1 MRARLIHAAWEWGAR
16 AGTRRFREGLARPAE
31 AQARKLSAILA
42 LGEGSQYA
50 RAHGLHAG
58 LTVPEFRRRAPIR
71 PWDGFKP
78 WLDAILAGRQGALTR
93 DPVTRLI
100 PTSGSSDA
108 CKLVPSGRALLADFR
123 AALEPWVSGLLAAEP
138 GLRDGCS
145 YWSLSPPGAFA
156 RGLKAAF
163 PIGFEPDTRY
173 FGPLGAWMRSVQ
185 AVPQGVA
192 GETDP
197 ARFRARTL
205 VHLLRRPDLGF
216 VSVWHPSF
224 FALLLDHLEG
234 EWDSLVREVS
244 EGGIPG
250 ADGTLPDQGDPGRA
264 RALRRIGPVPS
275 GIWPRL
281 KVLSAWAHA
290 SSEGPAKALAARL
303 PGVKLIPKGLA
314 ATEGIVSLPWEGRHP
329 LAITSHFLE
338 FLDARGEARLAHELE
353 PGGEYEAVLTT
364 SGGLWRM
371 RTGDAVE
378 AGERVGATPTVRF
391 LGRLSQVSDLCGE
404 KLHEAHVTRALREL
418 DGLIG
423 DTAWRLVLPAAD
435 GKGYLLLLD
444 NPPADPEAVVA
455 RLESGLRENPQY
467 RLAGALG
474 QLRPLALALVPPRAD
489 ARLLDLLLGLGQA
502 AGTAK
507 PPWFSRHP
515 DWLGK
520 LAAPPGAGGG

>member
-1 MRARLIHAAWEWGAR
+1 MRARLIHAAWRWGAR
-16 AGTRRFREGLARPAE
+16 AGTRRFREGLSRPAE

-42 LGEGSQYA
+42 LGEGSDFA
-50 RAHGLHAG
+50 RAHGLHAA
-58 LTVPEFRRRAPIR
+58 LSVADFRRLVPIR
-71 PWDGFKP
+71 TWDGFKP
-78 WLDAILAGRQGALTR
+78 WLDAIVAGRQGALTG

-108 CKLVPSGRALLADFR
+108 CKLVPSGRALLADFQ
-123 AALEPWVSGLLAAEP
+123 AALEPWVSGMLAAEP
-138 GLRDGCS
+138 RLRDCCS
-145 YWSLSPPGAFA
+145 YWSISPPGAFA
-156 RGLKAAF
+156 RGLQAAF

-173 FGPLGAWMRSVQ
+173 FGPLGAWMRSAQ
-185 AVPQGVA
+185 AVPQSVA

-197 ARFRARTL
+197 ARFRAKTL

-224 FALLLDHLEG
+224 FALLLDHLEAD
-234 EWDSLVREVS
+234 WDALLREVS
-244 EGGIPG
+244 AGGTSG
-250 ADGTLPDQGDPGRA
+250 ADRERSLKGDPERA
-264 RALRRIGPVPS
+264 RALRRMGPVPA
-275 GIWPRL
+275 GIWPRF
-281 KVLSAWAHA
+281 KVLSAWSHA

-303 PGVKLIPKGLA
+303 PGVRLIPKGLA

-338 FLDARGEARLAHELE
+338 FIDGRGEARLAHELE

-378 AGERVGATPTVRF
+378 AGERVGATPSIRF

-404 KLHEAHVTRALREL
+404 KLHEAHVTRALLRL

-423 DTAWRLVLPAAD
+423 GTAWRLVLPAAD
-435 GKGYLLLLD
+435 GKGYLLVLD
-444 NPPADPEAVVA
+444 RPPGDPGAVIA
-455 RLESGLRENPQY
+455 RLESGLRENPHY
-467 RLAGALG
+467 RLAAEMG

-489 ARLLDLLLGLGQA
+489 ARLLGLLTGSGQA
-502 AGTAK
+502 PGTAK
-507 PPWFSRHP
+507 PPWFGRDP
-515 DWLGK
+515 GWLGK
-520 LAAPPGAGGG
+520 LAATSGAGTP